1 MLAVKEA
8 SDFIKQAH
16 IKGVDEVH
24 PFNIPA
30 DTVGNPDKTI
40 IRVSDVSTRLGMWG
54 SNDFH
59 SLTREVEV
67 QIFYKQNLDVDPEET
82 ETQLYR
88 LFVHHDWTMGEN
100 RGHTI
105 DPDTNQLMSTFYV
118 TNEELKI
125 N

>member
-8 SDFIKQAH
+8 SDLIKQAH
-16 IKGVDEVH
+16 IKGIDEVY

-88 LFVHHDWTMGEN
+88 LFVHNDWTMGEN
-100 RGHTI
+100 RGHTV